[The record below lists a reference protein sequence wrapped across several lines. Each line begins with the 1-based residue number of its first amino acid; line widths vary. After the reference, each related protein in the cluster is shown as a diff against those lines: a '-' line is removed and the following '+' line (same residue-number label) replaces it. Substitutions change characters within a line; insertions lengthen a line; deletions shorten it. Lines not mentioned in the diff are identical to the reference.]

1 GWCTV
6 LTEDWW
12 TYEVCYEKEVQQ
24 YHAEDGK
31 VLTAYHLG
39 YYQPDDEASVET
51 LTLHGKGTKFLAQQY
66 VNGSDCELAPK
77 QRSTEVRYTC
87 GQDDKSIIQ
96 SVREVESCS
105 YVVTILTPLLCAHD
119 DFVSV
124 EPPPQEIHCR
134 QLPDSA
140 PSPDAHMSG
149 AGVPGLNREQVE
161 KAAKALL
168 TYAQKKGQESS
179 NLLLDDELIYL
190 NIALKK
196 VPQTPRKDKPVR
208 LNIPH
213 PIYSLEGAEG
223 HKASKKK
230 VKEEQ
235 IAGVTKVVGLSKLRY
250 GTSGIR
256 EGFGGG
262 RLLWKQQPK
271 GTYHP
276 DLSRTKYE
284 SHEAKR
290 KLCNS
295 YDLFLADE
303 RVLGSL
309 PKLIGKSFFKKKKQP
324 VPVKLVGK
332 DWSGHISKAVKATY
346 FFWTGAV
353 VENVIAALKDALP
366 HIPKQWNGV
375 KALYMKTADSVALP
389 IYQASPVPDVVRIKA

>member
-1 GWCTV
+1 
-6 LTEDWW
+6 
-12 TYEVCYEKEVQQ
+12 
-24 YHAEDGK
+24 
-31 VLTAYHLG
+31 
-39 YYQPDDEASVET
+39 
-51 LTLHGKGTKFLAQQY
+51 
-66 VNGSDCELAPK
+66 
-77 QRSTEVRYTC
+77 
-87 GQDDKSIIQ
+87 
-96 SVREVESCS
+96 
-105 YVVTILTPLLCAHD
+105 
-119 DFVSV
+119 
-124 EPPPQEIHCR
+124 
-134 QLPDSA
+134 
-140 PSPDAHMSG
+140 MSG

-213 PIYSLEGAEG
+213 PIYSLEGAEVCLFVKDSKGEG

-235 IAGVTKVVGLSKLRY
+235 IAGVTKVVGLSKL
-250 GTSGIR
+250 
-256 EGFGGG
+256 
-262 RLLWKQQPK
+262 
-271 GTYHP
+271 
-276 DLSRTKYE
+276 RTKYE

-346 FFWTGAV
+346 FFWTGGPSLSIRVSRSSHTQDEV

>member
-1 GWCTV
+1 
-6 LTEDWW
+6 
-12 TYEVCYEKEVQQ
+12 
-24 YHAEDGK
+24 
-31 VLTAYHLG
+31 
-39 YYQPDDEASVET
+39 
-51 LTLHGKGTKFLAQQY
+51 
-66 VNGSDCELAPK
+66 
-77 QRSTEVRYTC
+77 
-87 GQDDKSIIQ
+87 
-96 SVREVESCS
+96 
-105 YVVTILTPLLCAHD
+105 
-119 DFVSV
+119 
-124 EPPPQEIHCR
+124 
-134 QLPDSA
+134 
-140 PSPDAHMSG
+140 MSG

-213 PIYSLEGAEG
+213 PIYCLEGAEG

-235 IAGVTKVVGLSKLRY
+235 IAGVTKVVGLSKL
-250 GTSGIR
+250 
-256 EGFGGG
+256 
-262 RLLWKQQPK
+262 
-271 GTYHP
+271 
-276 DLSRTKYE
+276 RTKYE